1 VARRIF
7 LVARDELAQR
17 LGSELQRAGLIVA
30 SARPAEE
37 IGRLT
42 TDLAL
47 VEMTEEWEETAE
59 VCRHLKLMH
68 HLPVILLMPK
78 SYAHT
83 SATLP
88 GDDFVLE
95 PYAVAELSLRIKRL
109 LGQGEASAQQIKAGD
124 LVIDPVEAEVYLNGQ
139 MVELTFREYEL
150 LRYLVEHQGHVLSRD
165 ALLNA
170 VWGYDYFGGDRTV
183 DVHIRRLRSKI
194 EDSEHSFIDTV
205 RNMGYRMRKQD

>member
-1 VARRIF
+1 VARRLF

-17 LGSELQRAGLIVA
+17 LGSELQRAGFIVA
-30 SARPAEE
+30 SARPGEE
-37 IGRLT
+37 IGHLT
-42 TDLAL
+42 ADLAL
-47 VEMTEEWEETAE
+47 VEMTDEWEETGE

-68 HLPVILLMPK
+68 RLPAILLLPK
-78 SYAHT
+78 SYAGT

-88 GDDFVLE
+88 GDDFILE
-95 PYAVAELSLRIKRL
+95 PYATPELALRIKRL
-109 LGQGEASAQQIKAGD
+109 LGQSEAPARQIKAGD
-124 LVIDPVEAEVYLNGQ
+124 LVIDPAEAEVYLNGQ

-150 LRYLVEHQGHVLSRD
+150 LRYLLEHQGRVLSRQ

-205 RNMGYRMRKQD
+205 RNMGYRLRKQD